1 MPAAM
6 IDLAYIRAHAEE
18 VKENVKNR
26 NAAVSIDELLVCDEA
41 TRTLQQRVDELRHEL
56 KSRSKSAPSA
66 EKRKQLQM
74 LSEEAKKAETD
85 LKTSLEKRTELLL
98 SVPNNSEP
106 ETPVG
111 KTEDENKIVRVV
123 GEAPKFKFAPVPYYE
138 LPSVKKCL
146 HTEAGTRTSGARFY
160 YLSGDLVLLKRALF
174 DIVFERACA
183 AGFLPVVPP
192 QLVRERAMFGT
203 GHFPADRFE
212 VYNVNPEEDNLY
224 LIGTAEVP
232 LISLHDGETLVGEDL
247 PRKYVA
253 ETTCFRREAGSYGKD
268 QAGILR
274 VHQFQKIELVAFA
287 TPEQSQALHKE
298 ILAFEEGV
306 VALFNLHYQVVDI
319 CTADLGYP
327 AARKFDIEAWFPA
340 QQKFRELTSTSNTTD
355 FQARRLGITYK
366 SGQEKP
372 LVHTVNGTAI
382 TDRLLLALLEQNQ
395 QPDGTVIIPKEL
407 AKRSGIKI
415 LGV

>member
-1 MPAAM
+1 MLD
-6 IDLAYIRAHAEE
+6 IAYIRAHADA

-26 NAAVSIDELLVCDEA
+26 QAAVSIDELLACDEA
-41 TRTLQQRVDELRHEL
+41 ARTWQQRVDEARHEL
-56 KSRSKSAPSA
+56 KSRSKSVPDA
-66 EKRKQLQM
+66 EERAQLQAI
-74 LSEEAKKAETD
+74 SEEAKKAEFE
-85 LKTSLEKRTELLL
+85 LKIYLKKRKELLMA
-98 SVPNNSEP
+98 VPNNSEP
-106 ETPVG
+106 ETPTG
-111 KTEDENKIVRVV
+111 ESEDENKVVRVV
-123 GEAPKFKFAPVPYYE
+123 GDAPKFKFTPVPYYE
-138 LPSVKKCL
+138 LSSVKKCL
-146 HTEAGTRTSGARFY
+146 HTAAGARTSGARFY
-160 YLSGDLVLLKRALF
+160 YLTGDLVLLRRALF
-174 DIVFERACA
+174 DIVYERAVA
-183 AGFLPVVPP
+183 AGFLPMAPP

-212 VYNVNPEEDNLY
+212 IYSVNQKDDDLY

-232 LISLHDGETLVGEDL
+232 IISFHDNETLLADDL

-268 QAGILR
+268 QSGILR
-274 VHQFQKIELVAFA
+274 VHQFQKIELVAFT
-287 TPEQSQALHKE
+287 TPEQSQKLHKE
-298 ILAFEEGV
+298 ILEFEEKV
-306 VALFNLHYQVVDI
+306 VALFGLHYQVVDI

-355 FQARRLGITYK
+355 FQTRRLGIMYRA
-366 SGQEKP
+366 GQEKQ
-372 LVHTVNGTAI
+372 LAHTVNGTAI

-395 QPDGTVIIPKEL
+395 KVDGTVQIPKKL